1 MQLRPTSYPISM
13 HHQSLQAILKKYG
26 IRPNKRLGQHFLSA
40 MPTIIK
46 IVGAIGPAA
55 DECVLEIGPG
65 PGLMTAL
72 IAERAGFVIA
82 VEKDGR
88 MLDVAK
94 REHAAIENVFWHEGD
109 ILEFDLEKTLGE
121 MPSPLRSR
129 PVKVAGNL
137 PYNISSPILFWIL
150 ENRDLISRAV
160 VMVQKEVALRIA
172 ACPGGKDYGTLSVR
186 MQAYAAARRLFDVS
200 PGNFVPPPEVDSS
213 VVELDFAGGASK
225 KPEDDALFE
234 SVVRAAFGKRR
245 KTIRNALA
253 GSPFG
258 ALPAKALAGALDRA
272 GIDAG
277 RRPETV
283 SVEEFI
289 RLSSTLKSARND

>member
-1 MQLRPTSYPISM
+1 VHR
-13 HHQSLQAILKKYG
+13 SLHAVLKRHG
-26 IRPNKRLGQHFLSA
+26 IRPDKRLGQHFLA
-40 MPTIIK
+40 ATPTMRK
-46 IVGAIGPAA
+46 IVDAIAPSD

-82 VEKDGR
+82 VDKDR
-88 MLDVAK
+88 KMLDVAR
-94 REHAAIENVFWHEGD
+94 REHEDVENVRWHEGD
-109 ILEFDLEKTLGE
+109 ILEFDLGSGLRDI
-121 MPSPLRSR
+121 PSRLRGR

-150 ENRDLISRAV
+150 KNRDLISRAI
-160 VMVQKEVALRIA
+160 VMVQREVALRIA
-172 ACPGGKDYGTLSVR
+172 ARPGGKDYGTLSVR
-186 MQAYAAARRLFDVS
+186 TQAYASARRLFDVS

-225 KPEDDALFE
+225 KPGDDALFE
-234 SVVRAAFGKRR
+234 AVVRAAFGKRR

-253 GSPFG
+253 GLAPGGLSAE
-258 ALPAKALAGALDRA
+258 ALLDALDRA
-272 GIDAG
+272 GIDAV

-283 SVEEFI
+283 SVEEFV
-289 RLSSTLKSARND
+289 RLSSILKSARND